1 MLVWWKL
8 YYVRAILPAKE
19 KLSATKQNRRNIFQ
33 CSLQI
38 MVALRGRPRY
48 VIAVVTLT
56 RHHYNVLLCRLSVA
70 YYIKS
75 VPSGPLYQ
83 SWCDYVFWQLATAP
97 NHQVSKSQ
105 WNSDGSLQ
113 NITVFFPQR
122 MMGILTGLV
131 WNHLTGKFDW
141 LFQNVI
147 VSFPDAW
154 WDNLFDCISICF
166 VMSV

>member
-1 MLVWWKL
+1 MVLVRYMLVWWKL

-56 RHHYNVLLCRLSVA
+56 RHHYNVLRCRLSVA

-113 NITVFFPQR
+113 NITVFFSPTYDGNINR
-122 MMGILTGLV
+122 VGLKPLDWKIRLVVSKCYRVFSRCMMG
-131 WNHLTGKFDW
+131 
-141 LFQNVI
+141 
-147 VSFPDAW
+147 
-154 WDNLFDCISICF
+154 
-166 VMSV
+166 